1 MQKTLAASPGTLR
14 KRIKTLHE
22 HYRDQPG
29 ALLTI
34 LETVQDSDECRF
46 LSEESLTMVSEVT
59 GVPLSRVWSVVT
71 FYSYFNLS
79 PQGKHTITVCRGTAC
94 HTRGS
99 LNLLREAMAL
109 MGVPDFRADEE
120 TVFTTADRLFT
131 VRVVACF
138 GQCALAPV
146 VEVDGVIY
154 SRVTVSHLCSLIN
167 GLRKGGKK

>member
-1 MQKTLAASPGTLR
+1 MQKTLAVSPGTLR

-59 GVPLSRVWSVVT
+59 GVPLSRVWSVAT

-109 MGVPDFRADEE
+109 MGVPDFREDEE

-154 SRVTVSHLCSLIN
+154 SRVTVSQLCSLIN

>member
-1 MQKTLAASPGTLR
+1 MQKTLTASPGTLR

-59 GVPLSRVWSVVT
+59 GVPLSRVWSVAT

-109 MGVPDFRADEE
+109 MGVPDFREDEE

-146 VEVDGVIY
+146 VELDGVIY
-154 SRVTVSHLCSLIN
+154 SRVTVSQLCSLIN

>member
-1 MQKTLAASPGTLR
+1 MQTSLTASPGTLR
-14 KRIKTLHE
+14 KKIKTLNE
-22 HYRDQPG
+22 EYRDRPG

-34 LETVQDSDECRF
+34 LERLQDEDEFRY
-46 LSEESLTMVSEVT
+46 LSEQALTAVSEIT
-59 GVPLSRVWSVVT
+59 GIPLSRVWSVAT

-99 LNLLREAMAL
+99 LSLLREAMAL
-109 MGVPDFRADEE
+109 MGVPDFREDEE
-120 TVFTTADRLFT
+120 TVFTTSDRLFT

-146 VEVDGVIY
+146 VEVDGVIH
-154 SRVTVSHLCSLIN
+154 SRVTVSQLCSLIK
-167 GLRKGGKK
+167 GIRKGAEK